1 MSLFWKNNFI
11 AEMLIMELCLCF
23 SFPRRK
29 YAVLRWILFT
39 IGLLVLS
46 SLVAQRWQWNGNVV
60 LAGNI
65 VWNTLWHTLF
75 AVLTAVQII
84 CCFKIDFWNAFF
96 LMEITVSSQVAQ
108 FDLYKLLEAVLFG
121 EEAQRNP
128 GVPSV
133 VLNLSVLA
141 VTCILLYCL
150 FGARKT
156 NHGRLRLDAHNRRVI
171 LISTFFLVA
180 DNILTT
186 LLRVNDSN
194 INFGPAMIAAQ
205 IYFIMFNFV
214 MVYMLENLILRQ
226 SLEKEQLALQALE
239 RQKEEQYRFSQEL
252 IDSINI
258 KSHDL
263 KKQINYLRNEKSGR
277 EDLLNEIENI
287 TDQFDS
293 NIQTHNEALTAILS
307 EKSLV
312 CSANGIPFTCM
323 ADGEGIGFM
332 RDLDIYTLFANL
344 IDNAIEASIALPE
357 ENRSIELV
365 VRRQFDFL
373 SIHLSNYF
381 NGEVFEQD
389 GELLTLK
396 EDRKNHGFGSKSIR
410 QIVGNYDGTYSYKTD
425 DGIFTVN
432 ILIPFPA

>member
-1 MSLFWKNNFI
+1 M
-11 AEMLIMELCLCF
+11 
-23 SFPRRK
+23 
-29 YAVLRWILFT
+29 
-39 IGLLVLS
+39 
-46 SLVAQRWQWNGNVV
+46 
-60 LAGNI
+60 
-65 VWNTLWHTLF
+65 
-75 AVLTAVQII
+75 
-84 CCFKIDFWNAFF
+84 
-96 LMEITVSSQVAQ
+96 
-108 FDLYKLLEAVLFG
+108 
-121 EEAQRNP
+121 
-128 GVPSV
+128 
-133 VLNLSVLA
+133 
-141 VTCILLYCL
+141 
-150 FGARKT
+150 
-156 NHGRLRLDAHNRRVI
+156 
-171 LISTFFLVA
+171 
-180 DNILTT
+180 
-186 LLRVNDSN
+186 
-194 INFGPAMIAAQ
+194 
-205 IYFIMFNFV
+205 
-214 MVYMLENLILRQ
+214 
-226 SLEKEQLALQALE
+226 ALQALE
-239 RQKEEQYRFSQEL
+239 RQKQEQYRFSQEL

-344 IDNAIEASIALPE
+344 IDNAIEASVALPKE
-357 ENRSIELV
+357 RRSIALV

-381 NGEVFEQD
+381 NGEVLEQD

-396 EDRKNHGFGSKSIR
+396 EDHKNHGFGSKSIR
-410 QIVGNYDGTYSYKTD
+410 QIVENYDGTYSYKTD
-425 DGIFTVN
+425 ECIFTVN

>member
-1 MSLFWKNNFI
+1 
-11 AEMLIMELCLCF
+11 MLIMELCLCF

-323 ADGEGIGFM
+323 ADGDGIGFM

>member
-1 MSLFWKNNFI
+1 MGTMISLFWKNNFI

-23 SFPRRK
+23 SLPRRK
-29 YAVLRWILFT
+29 YAVLRWIIFA
-39 IGLLVLS
+39 IGLLALS

-60 LAGNI
+60 RAGNI

-84 CCFKIDFWNAFF
+84 CCFKIDLWNAFF

-128 GVPSV
+128 GIPSV

-214 MVYMLENLILRQ
+214 MIYMLENLILRQ
-226 SLEKEQLALQALE
+226 SLEK
-239 RQKEEQYRFSQEL
+239 
-252 IDSINI
+252 
-258 KSHDL
+258 
-263 KKQINYLRNEKSGR
+263 
-277 EDLLNEIENI
+277 
-287 TDQFDS
+287 
-293 NIQTHNEALTAILS
+293 
-307 EKSLV
+307 
-312 CSANGIPFTCM
+312 
-323 ADGEGIGFM
+323 
-332 RDLDIYTLFANL
+332 
-344 IDNAIEASIALPE
+344 
-357 ENRSIELV
+357 
-365 VRRQFDFL
+365 
-373 SIHLSNYF
+373 
-381 NGEVFEQD
+381 
-389 GELLTLK
+389 
-396 EDRKNHGFGSKSIR
+396 
-410 QIVGNYDGTYSYKTD
+410 
-425 DGIFTVN
+425 
-432 ILIPFPA
+432 